1 MSFKLLDKEY
11 SRDRDLE
18 LRRKKKITY
27 SKKEQKIMDTQR
39 DTRFSILKFK

>member
-18 LRRKKKITY
+18 LRRKKKNHLFEERTKDYGY
-27 SKKEQKIMDTQR
+27 S
-39 DTRFSILKFK
+39 TRYTL

>member
-18 LRRKKKITY
+18 LRRKKKSY